1 MSQAA
6 DEPTPSD
13 VPRSAGQDRP
23 RTGHDD
29 VDAALADLDGLEHR
43 PLDEQAPAL
52 ERAHETLRAVL
63 AGAGDATAGS
73 A

>member
-6 DEPTPSD
+6 DEPTPHD
-13 VPRSAGQDRP
+13 AP

-29 VDAALADLDGLEHR
+29 VDAALAALDGLEQR

-52 ERAHETLRAVL
+52 EQAHERLRAVL
-63 AGAGDATAGS
+63 AGAGDATPGPA
-73 A
+73 